1 MSNALTPCRPQAA
14 FLRAFLHDLRSPLAS
29 ILALANF
36 GVLRAASRPNEIPAL
51 LSDIGYAASH
61 LDEMADMALFV
72 TRAEMNTFAVEKRLF
87 SLDQLASSITAELR
101 CQASA
106 MGISIENGIRLS
118 NLLGDTNLVKV
129 SLRSLMRSAVKY
141 SKSESVVRLLP
152 ASGSEADSPDAG
164 FTISFNMPNSPRTM
178 TADPSRFGR
187 DGLFQ
192 LDLALQFATQ
202 VADGHGG
209 RLSARSTA
217 DHLEV
222 EFLLPP

>member
-1 MSNALTPCRPQAA
+1 MSNSLAPRGPQDA

-29 ILALANF
+29 IIALANF
-36 GVLRAASRPNEIPAL
+36 GGIRASSRPDEIPSL

-61 LDEMADMALFV
+61 LNEMADMALFV
-72 TRAEMNTFAVEKRLF
+72 TKAEVSTFAIERKPF
-87 SLDQLASSITAELR
+87 SLDRLASSITAELR

-106 MGISIENGIRLS
+106 MGITIENGIQLS
-118 NLLGDTNLVKV
+118 NLLGDTNLVEV
-129 SLRSLMRSAVKY
+129 SLRSLMRSAIKY

-152 ASGSEADSPDAG
+152 ASGSEADCPGAG
-164 FTISFNMPNSPRTM
+164 FTSSFNMPHSARTM
-178 TADPSRFGR
+178 TAAPSRFGR

-217 DHLEV
+217 DYQEV

>member
-1 MSNALTPCRPQAA
+1 
-14 FLRAFLHDLRSPLAS
+14 
-29 ILALANF
+29 
-36 GVLRAASRPNEIPAL
+36 

-152 ASGSEADSPDAG
+152 ASGSEEDSPDAG